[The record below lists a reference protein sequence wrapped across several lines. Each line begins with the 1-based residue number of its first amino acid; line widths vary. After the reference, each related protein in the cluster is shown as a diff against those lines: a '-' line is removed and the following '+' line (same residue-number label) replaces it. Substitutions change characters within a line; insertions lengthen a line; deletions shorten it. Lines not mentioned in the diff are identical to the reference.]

1 MNARNKQQRTALMKA
16 ASRGDLDFAA
26 LLLAA
31 GANLFLQDST
41 GKTALDWA
49 RMSHHVVVSDFL
61 EAAAVKALAREV
73 RDKHVKIWFCKC
85 SVRTPCI
92 LSKSTLDTIRRCLC
106 NMHLNIEPIPPNS
119 ARAFK
124 LAGSVCSALCL
135 FTSKPDLSSEVFACM
150 CAY

>member
-49 RMSHHVVVSDFL
+49 RMSHHAVVSEFL

-73 RDKHVKIWFCKC
+73 CDKHFKILFCEC
-85 SVRTPCI
+85 CVRAP
-92 LSKSTLDTIRRCLC
+92 SFRNR
-106 NMHLNIEPIPPNS
+106 H
-119 ARAFK
+119 
-124 LAGSVCSALCL
+124 
-135 FTSKPDLSSEVFACM
+135 
-150 CAY
+150 